1 MQVKLS
7 QEVEK
12 KVGEAAH
19 ALGLN
24 ENEVVNQ
31 ALLFYLDTI
40 SKNLS
45 LKLELQA
52 WENLSDEAWAN
63 FESQL
68 WKKGKSG

>member
-1 MQVKLS
+1 MNVKLS
-7 QEVEK
+7 KEIEK

-19 ALGLN
+19 ALGLH

-40 SKNLS
+40 RKNLD
-45 LKLELQA
+45 LKCELQA
-52 WENLSDEAWAN
+52 WENLSDEAWTN